1 MLSAYSRNSLMRNST
16 SFQAMLEAHIYEQH
30 SATHDAA
37 IVALL
42 KLVEFLVK
50 QLRQVITR
58 FHYTYSLLSK
68 TQPAMNLQKKKLPLN
83 IVLNTFFKAQPWAGD
98 TSIITPRYILDG
110 TMKKRNTSAEP
121 PIPSPTST

>member
-42 KLVEFLVK
+42 KLVEFL
-50 QLRQVITR
+50 TR